1 MKYTKEERL
10 DIGRQIYTRELS
22 YEEAMS
28 KYGLSQWSAKQ
39 YVRLFRETNNLP
51 EMQRGSANKKT
62 AVLKNL
68 DPKTIEDY
76 EAMTKEQLIN
86 ELVMAR
92 INEARLKKG
101 YEVKGDGTVIQY
113 DKKNIK

>member
-51 EMQRGSANKKT
+51 GMQRVSANKKA